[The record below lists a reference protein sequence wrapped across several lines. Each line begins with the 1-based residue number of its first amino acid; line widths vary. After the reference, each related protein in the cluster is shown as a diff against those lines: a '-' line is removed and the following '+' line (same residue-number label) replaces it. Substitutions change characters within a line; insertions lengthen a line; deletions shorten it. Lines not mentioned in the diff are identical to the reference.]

1 MSKDQLTV
9 LLLVIVSSLVTLAY
23 VFILFHKVSKIK
35 ITNAKVD
42 EVHKYIHDGA
52 LTFLKS
58 EYKVIIPFILIFAVL
73 LTVLGFIPGL
83 ENVEGVGWQAALCF
97 VVGATFSAIAGWIGM
112 FIATK
117 ANARTAEKA
126 YQEGMPSALKVAF
139 SGGSVLGLSV
149 AGFGLFGLGL
159 IFLIGYGLT
168 FVNGG
173 TGDLN
178 VPVHILTG
186 YSLGCSMIALF
197 ARVGGG
203 IYTKAADVGAD
214 LVGKVEVGIPEDD
227 PRNPATIADNVG
239 DNVGD
244 IAGMGSD
251 LTESYVGSIISCLTM
266 ALLTFNN
273 GVSDFKYILFPILIA
288 AVGTLSSVL
297 SVMFVR
303 SRNWNNP
310 HKALNISTYVATGIV
325 VIATVALALAYV
337 GSWQLIFC
345 VVAGLA
351 AGIAVGFIAEL
362 YTSSDYKEV
371 KRIAEESQTG
381 HATNIIAGLG
391 SGMKSTALTI
401 LALAACIAVAYFFG
415 EAAFP
420 EQLLEGAVIQIG
432 GGGYGI
438 ALAAVGM
445 LCTVGITVSVDG
457 YGPISDNAGGI
468 AQMADLPHEV
478 REITDK
484 LDSVGNTTAAIGKG
498 FCIGSATLTSLA
510 FIISFME
517 ASNADISLDKA
528 PVLIGLLIGSMLPY
542 FFSSLTIA
550 AVGRAANKMVEEVRR
565 QFAENPGILEGTVV
579 PDYNRCIDISTQ
591 ASLKEMVLPGI
602 VALLSPIAGGFI
614 LGVEGLGGI
623 LIGGLASAIMLAVF
637 MANAGGAWDNA
648 KKYVEE
654 GHFGGKGSD
663 THKASVTGD
672 TVGDPLKDTSGPAMD
687 ILIKLMSVIALI
699 IVPVLLRVPSLWELL
714 VNLLS
719 K

>member
-1 MSKDQLTV
+1 MTKDQLFI
-9 LLLVIVSSLVTLAY
+9 LLLLIVSSLVTLAY
-23 VFILFHKVSKIK
+23 VYVLFHKVSKIK
-35 ITNAKVD
+35 IENKRID
-42 EVHKYIHDGA
+42 EVHNYIHKGA
-52 LTFLKS
+52 LTFLFS
-58 EYKVIIPFILIFAVL
+58 EYKIIVPFVIIVAIL
-73 LTVLGFIPGL
+73 LTVLGFIPALQGA
-83 ENVEGVGWQAALCF
+83 EAVGWQAAICF
-97 VVGATFSAIAGWIGM
+97 VIGALFSATAGWIGM

-117 ANARTAEKA
+117 ANARTAEAAQK
-126 YQEGMPSALKVAF
+126 EGMSGALKVAF

-149 AGFGLFGLGL
+149 AGFGLLGL
-159 IFLIGYGLT
+159 VAIFLVGYAISKELS
-168 FVNGG
+168 
-173 TGDLN
+173 
-178 VPVHILTG
+178 VPVNILAG

-214 LVGKVEVGIPEDD
+214 IVGKIEVGIPEDD

-251 LTESYVGSIISCLTM
+251 LTESFVGSIISCLTM

-273 GVSDFKYILFPILIA
+273 GVGDFKFVIFPIIIC
-288 AVGTLSSVL
+288 AVGTISSVL
-297 SVMFVR
+297 SVIFVR

-310 HKALNISTYVATGIV
+310 HKALNISTYVAAAVVVIVAALLSILYVGKWQLMFCIIAGLIAGIV
-325 VIATVALALAYV
+325 
-337 GSWQLIFC
+337 
-345 VVAGLA
+345 
-351 AGIAVGFIAEL
+351 VGFIAEI

-371 KRIAEESQTG
+371 KVIAKESQTG
-381 HATNIIAGLG
+381 HATNIIAGFG

-401 LALAACIAVAYFFG
+401 LALAAVIAVAYFFG
-415 EAAFP
+415 EAA
-420 EQLLEGAVIQIG
+420 QVGA
-432 GGGYGI
+432 GGYGI

-510 FIISFME
+510 FIISFMH
-517 ASNADISLDKA
+517 AAKVNISLDQT
-528 PVLIGLLIGSMLPY
+528 PVLIGLLIGAMLPY
-542 FFSSLTIA
+542 FFSALTIA
-550 AVGRAANKMVEEVRR
+550 AVGRAANKMVEEIRV
-565 QFAENPGILEGTVV
+565 QFANNPGILEGTIV
-579 PDYNRCIDISTQ
+579 PDYNRCIEISTK
-591 ASLKEMVLPGI
+591 ASLKEMVLPGL
-602 VALLSPIAGGFI
+602 VAVLSPIVGGLV
-614 LGVEGLGGI
+614 LGAAGLGGI

-654 GHFGGKGSD
+654 GNFGGKGSE
-663 THKASVTGD
+663 THKAAITGD
-672 TVGDPLKDTSGPAMD
+672 TVGDPLKDTAGPSMD
-687 ILIKLMSVIALI
+687 ILIKLMSVISLI
-699 IVPVLLRVPSLWELL
+699 LVPVLVNITSLWDLI
-714 VNLLS
+714 VNLL